1 MGGFLLVMDS
11 YCHVGNFQT
20 FFVKIPVKIHRK
32 KERRKF
38 DWFWKI
44 RFLMKKLVWRESLV
58 LAELKNLY
66 GVASKSTVI
75 PQKAK
80 DDSQLTVLEEP
91 RSSRNRGSIG
101 RSYTNI
107 KSLVAKIVGCI
118 LRISHLLSP
127 FSSTTHQQQAIS
139 VSYHRAIIL

>member
-1 MGGFLLVMDS
+1 MGGSLLVMDS

-20 FFVKIPVKIHRK
+20 FFVQIRVKIHRK
-32 KERRKF
+32 KHAENLTNF
-38 DWFWKI
+38 ENS
-44 RFLMKKLVWRESLV
+44 FLIEKLVWRESLV
-58 LAELKNLY
+58 LSELKNLY

-80 DDSQLTVLEEP
+80 DDSQLTVLQEP
-91 RSSRNRGSIG
+91 RSSRNRGSFG

-127 FSSTTHQQQAIS
+127 FSSTTHQQQVIS
-139 VSYHRAIIL
+139 VSYHCAIIL

>member
-1 MGGFLLVMDS
+1 
-11 YCHVGNFQT
+11 
-20 FFVKIPVKIHRK
+20 
-32 KERRKF
+32 
-38 DWFWKI
+38 
-44 RFLMKKLVWRESLV
+44 MKKLVWRESLV
-58 LAELKNLY
+58 LPELKNLY

-91 RSSRNRGSIG
+91 RSSRNGGSIR